1 MTRDVTSF
9 YVIVFTFLCFSTF
22 TGSFAA
28 SWNPENGRKFDLFFF
43 SFPRCNQHL
52 NTCINVKI
60 AVVQFSIVRKA

>member
-43 SFPRCNQHL
+43 SFPRDNMTNMLTH
-52 NTCINVKI
+52 INV
-60 AVVQFSIVRKA
+60 